1 MIGMDNRNQLYNSIF
16 RSLTEIIKIEYKSIV
31 IWLTSFGVKS
41 TVLEVHV
48 KNKSSLW
55 VSAFR
60 VKCNKDDLIRTLNE
74 ISIKLNADRAIDNW
88 KTAVLVLDENNSV
101 TVKYFY
107 EDIADNE
114 RKVSDILKSRYL
126 V

>member
-1 MIGMDNRNQLYNSIF
+1 MDNRNQLYNSIF
-16 RSLTEIIKIEYKSIV
+16 RSLTEIIKTEYKSIV

-41 TVLEVHV
+41 TVLEVYV
-48 KNKSSLW
+48 KNKNSLW
-55 VSAFR
+55 VSAFK
-60 VKCNKDDLIRTLNE
+60 VKCNKDDLMRTLNE
-74 ISIKLNADRAIDNW
+74 TSLKLNADRTIDNW
-88 KTAVLVLDENNSV
+88 KTAVLILDENKPV

-107 EDIADNE
+107 EDIADND

>member
-1 MIGMDNRNQLYNSIF
+1 MDSRNQLYNSIF
-16 RSLTEIIKIEYKSIV
+16 RSLTEIIKIEHKSIV

-48 KNKSSLW
+48 KNKNSLW
-55 VSAFR
+55 VSAFK

-74 ISIKLNADRAIDNW
+74 IRLKLNADRAIDNW

-107 EDIADNE
+107 EDIADND
-114 RKVSDILKSRYL
+114 RKASDILKSRYL